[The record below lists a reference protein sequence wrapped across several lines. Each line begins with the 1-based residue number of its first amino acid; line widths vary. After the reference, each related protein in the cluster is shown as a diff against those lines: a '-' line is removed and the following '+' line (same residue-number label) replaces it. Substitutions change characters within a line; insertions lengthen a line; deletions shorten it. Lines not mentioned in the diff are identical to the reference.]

1 VQEAL
6 PRSTK
11 QEDYL
16 GTPNT
21 AQKRQKKSQ
30 AKPMLVEKAQGINF
44 APPLFSHFSIS
55 SNHFKSSCS
64 SIFKHFF
71 QFIE

>member
-16 GTPNT
+16 GTLNT
-21 AQKRQKKSQ
+21 AQTRQKKSQ
-30 AKPMLVEKAQGINF
+30 VKPMWMEKAEGM
-44 APPLFSHFSIS
+44 PSRD
-55 SNHFKSSCS
+55 
-64 SIFKHFF
+64 
-71 QFIE
+71 EE